1 MKFKIADI
9 SIKISFWFISVIT
22 LMLLFI
28 PESQAFYC
36 FIFCIV
42 HEAGH
47 LLAMLLS
54 GQKATSVEFSYF
66 GIRISA
72 DNKLLSAFKNAFIAA
87 GGPVTNLFSAAVL
100 FPCGQAD
107 LAVINLALA
116 FFNLLPIRMLDG
128 GHILSSLFPDSK
140 AVKNLSTIC
149 CVFLL
154 ITGVV
159 TAIYP
164 KHNLTI
170 LIVALYL
177 LTGSI
182 LQK

>member
-1 MKFKIADI
+1 MKLTI
-9 SIKISFWFISVIT
+9 SGISVKVSFWFIAVIT

-47 LLAMLLS
+47 LLAMLIS
-54 GQKATSVEFSYF
+54 GQKATAVELSYF
-66 GIRISA
+66 GIKISA

-87 GGPVTNLFSAAVL
+87 GGPVINLFSAAIL

-107 LAVINLALA
+107 LAIVNLALA

-128 GHILSSLFPDSK
+128 GHILSALFPDSK
-140 AVKNLSTIC
+140 AVRNISTVC
-149 CVFLL
+149 CVILL
-154 ITGVV
+154 ITGVA
-159 TAIYP
+159 TAVYP
-164 KHNLTI
+164 KHNFTI